1 MKKLKY
7 KVLGISRNPEE
18 SHRQA
23 SFLELFY
30 DLCFVAA
37 IAYGATELHH
47 SLAEGH
53 IVDGLISFVAVFFG
67 VWWTWLNYT
76 WYASAYDTD
85 DIPFRI
91 ATLIQIIGALIIASG
106 VNLAFKEFDFSIIT
120 IGYFVIRISQIYLW
134 IKSAYHDPERKGTS
148 YRYAI
153 GLALAM
159 VGWVTMYFFNDWPLW
174 AWLPMCLFELMV
186 PFWAEN
192 KTPTP
197 WHPHHMAERYSLF
210 TIIVLGESVVAATQG
225 LQLAISDTDVNLVE
239 FIPTIFGGLLLL
251 FSMWWI
257 YFFKPSH
264 PILEENKVPVLW
276 GYGHFFIFASGTAVG
291 AALVVAFE
299 HVVHPDHLSD
309 LQVGMFIGMSVI
321 IYLFMVWLLIWRHQ
335 IKSILL
341 FGLTLVCALLILASL
356 LTSYSVLCMGISTS
370 LLVVF
375 LELKE
380 RKGYWN
386 NGTRRNTLE

>member
-1 MKKLKY
+1 
-7 KVLGISRNPEE
+7 
-18 SHRQA
+18 
-23 SFLELFY
+23 
-30 DLCFVAA
+30 
-37 IAYGATELHH
+37 
-47 SLAEGH
+47 
-53 IVDGLISFVAVFFG
+53 
-67 VWWTWLNYT
+67 
-76 WYASAYDTD
+76 
-85 DIPFRI
+85 
-91 ATLIQIIGALIIASG
+91 
-106 VNLAFKEFDFSIIT
+106 
-120 IGYFVIRISQIYLW
+120 
-134 IKSAYHDPERKGTS
+134 
-148 YRYAI
+148 
-153 GLALAM
+153 
-159 VGWVTMYFFNDWPLW
+159 
-174 AWLPMCLFELMV
+174 
-186 PFWAEN
+186 
-192 KTPTP
+192 
-197 WHPHHMAERYSLF
+197 MAERYSLF